1 MPVSRKG
8 YEAETNNCS
17 KFHQLWKIWSSFFS
31 LMKYV
36 VFLHPENRPIIEVV
50 MRSIILTL
58 ICTLFAVTGLA
69 QVVTLDSCRY
79 MALNNN
85 KEIKQASLAIEK
97 AGYQRKEAAA
107 AYLPQFDFSAGYIY
121 NSRKMSLIKEDQ
133 MLPTKSFNLQTGAYD
148 YNLVIDPR
156 TGAPL
161 QVNGQYVPSTVALLP
176 KSGLTFN
183 IHNLM
188 GGALTVTQPIY
199 MGGKITAMNQI
210 TELAQQLANEMRES
224 KVEDVIYNVDAAY
237 WQVVSLCAKQKLAR
251 SYVELVQKLDDDV
264 KAMVNEGVAT
274 RANQLAVDVKL
285 NEANVDMTKVDNG
298 VTLSRMLLAQLCGLP
313 VNTQMTLADEGRD
326 ELNIAL
332 APTNYNLDEVYSKRH
347 DVRSLELAT
356 KIYDK
361 QVKVARSEMMP
372 KLAAVA
378 ALHATNPNSYN
389 GFENRFGAAFSVGAM
404 LKVPLWHWG
413 GLSNKVKVAQVEAN
427 VKRLELD
434 EAKEKIA
441 LQISQAAFRHQ
452 EAYKTFDATKANL
465 AQADENLRIA
475 GIAFR
480 EGMGTIDEVLAAQTA
495 WLKANSEKIDA
506 EIDLQM
512 TREFLDKVMGNMS
525 Y

>member
-1 MPVSRKG
+1 MR
-8 YEAETNNCS
+8 N
-17 KFHQLWKIWSSFFS
+17 
-31 LMKYV
+31 V
-36 VFLHPENRPIIEVV
+36 VLIALCAISV
-50 MRSIILTL
+50 MAS
-58 ICTLFAVTGLA
+58 A
-69 QVVTLDSCRY
+69 QVVTLDSCRN
-79 MALNNN
+79 MALRNN
-85 KEIKQASLAIEK
+85 KEIQQAGLAIEQ

-107 AYLPQFDFSAGYIY
+107 AYLPQFDLTAGYIY
-121 NSRKMSLIKEDQ
+121 NSRKVSLIKEDQ
-133 MLPTKSFNLQTGAYD
+133 MLPTKSFNLQTGSYD

-161 QVNGQYVPSTVALLP
+161 QVDGQYVPSTVALLP
-176 KSGLTFN
+176 KSGLTYN

-210 TELAQQLANEMRES
+210 TDLAQQLAREMRES

-264 KAMVNEGVAT
+264 KVMVGEGVAT

-285 NEANVDMTKVDNG
+285 NEANVDLTKVDNG

-313 VNTQMTLADEGRD
+313 VNTAMTLADEGRD
-326 ELNIAL
+326 DLDL
-332 APTNYNLDEVYSKRH
+332 AIMPTNYNLDEVYDKRH

-356 KIYDK
+356 KIFDQ

-378 ALHATNPNSYN
+378 ALHATNPNSYD
-389 GFENRFGAAFSVGAM
+389 GFENRFGAAFSVGAT
-404 LKVPLWHWG
+404 LRVPLWHWG
-413 GLSNKVKVAQVEAN
+413 GLSNKVKAAQVEAN

-434 EAKEKIA
+434 DAKEKIA
-441 LQISQAAFRHQ
+441 LQISQAAFRYQ
-452 EAYKTFDATKANL
+452 EAFKTLEATKANL
-465 AQADENLRIA
+465 SQADENMRIA
-475 GIAFR
+475 GIAFK

-506 EIDLQM
+506 EINVQL
-512 TREFLDKVMGNMS
+512 TREYLDKVMGTMT

>member
-1 MPVSRKG
+1 MRNVVLIVLCAISLAVSG
-8 YEAETNNCS
+8 
-17 KFHQLWKIWSSFFS
+17 
-31 LMKYV
+31 
-36 VFLHPENRPIIEVV
+36 
-50 MRSIILTL
+50 
-58 ICTLFAVTGLA
+58 
-69 QVVTLDSCRY
+69 QVVTLDSCRN
-79 MALNNN
+79 MALRNN
-85 KEIKQASLAIEK
+85 KEIQQATLAIDK

-107 AYLPQFDFSAGYIY
+107 AYLPQFDLTAGYIF
-121 NSRKMSLIKEDQ
+121 NSRKVSLVKEDQ
-133 MLPTKSFNLQTGAYD
+133 ILPTKSFNLQTGTYD

-161 QVNGQYVPSTVALLP
+161 QVDGQYVPSTVALLP
-176 KSGLTFN
+176 KSGLTYN

-251 SYVELVQKLDDDV
+251 SYVGLVQKLDDDV
-264 KAMVNEGVAT
+264 KAMVAEGVAT

-285 NEANVDMTKVDNG
+285 NEANVDLTKVDNG

-313 VNTQMTLADEGRD
+313 VNTMMTLADEDREDLG
-326 ELNIAL
+326 LTL
-332 APTNYNLDEVYSKRH
+332 APSNFNLDEVFDKRH
-347 DVRSLELAT
+347 DIRSLTLAT
-356 KIYDK
+356 KIYDQ

-378 ALHATNPNSYN
+378 ALHATNPNSYD
-389 GFENRFGAAFSVGAM
+389 GFENKFGAAFSVGAT

-413 GLSNKVKVAQVEAN
+413 GLSNKVKAAQVDAN
-427 VKRLELD
+427 IKRLELD
-434 EAKEKIA
+434 DAKEKIA
-441 LQISQAAFRHQ
+441 LQISQAAFSYQ
-452 EAYKTFDATKANL
+452 EAYKTYEATKANL

-475 GIAFR
+475 GIGFK
-480 EGMGTIDEVLAAQTA
+480 EGMGTIDDVLTAQTA

-506 EIDLQM
+506 EINVQL
-512 TREFLDKVMGNMS
+512 TYEYLSKVMGTMN

>member
-1 MPVSRKG
+1 
-8 YEAETNNCS
+8 
-17 KFHQLWKIWSSFFS
+17 
-31 LMKYV
+31 
-36 VFLHPENRPIIEVV
+36 
-50 MRSIILTL
+50 
-58 ICTLFAVTGLA
+58 
-69 QVVTLDSCRY
+69 
-79 MALNNN
+79 
-85 KEIKQASLAIEK
+85 
-97 AGYQRKEAAA
+97 
-107 AYLPQFDFSAGYIY
+107 
-121 NSRKMSLIKEDQ
+121 
-133 MLPTKSFNLQTGAYD
+133 MLPTKSFNMQTGTFD

-161 QVNGQYVPSTVALLP
+161 QVDGQYVPSTVALLP
-176 KSGLTFN
+176 KSGLTYN

-210 TELAQQLANEMRES
+210 TELAQQLASEMRQS

-251 SYVELVQKLDDDV
+251 SYVNLVESLDNDV

-313 VNTQMTLADEGRD
+313 VNTTMTLADEGRD
-326 ELNIAL
+326 ELGATL
-332 APTNYNLDEVYSKRH
+332 APSTVDMEDVYGKRH
-347 DVRSLELAT
+347 DIRSLQLAT
-356 KIYDK
+356 KIYDQ

-378 ALHATNPNSYN
+378 ALHATNPNSYD
-389 GFENRFGAAFSVGAM
+389 GFENKFGAAFSVGATLTM
-404 LKVPLWHWG
+404 PLWHWG
-413 GLSNKVKVAQVEAN
+413 GLSNKVKAAQVDAN

-434 EAKEKIA
+434 DAKEKIE
-441 LQISQAAFRHQ
+441 LQVNQAMFRYQ
-452 EAYKTFDATKANL
+452 EAFKTWEATKANM
-465 AQADENLRIA
+465 AQAEENMRIA
-475 GIAFR
+475 NLAFK
-480 EGMGTIDEVLAAQTA
+480 EGMGTLDEVLAAQTA

-506 EIDLQM
+506 EIDVQM
-512 TREFLDKVMGNMS
+512 THEYLNKVMGNMH

>member
-1 MPVSRKG
+1 MRNIVLM
-8 YEAETNNCS
+8 ALCA
-17 KFHQLWKIWSSFFS
+17 IS
-31 LMKYV
+31 LV
-36 VFLHPENRPIIEVV
+36 A
-50 MRSIILTL
+50 S
-58 ICTLFAVTGLA
+58 G
-69 QVVTLDSCRY
+69 QVVTLDSCRH
-79 MALNNN
+79 MALRNN
-85 KEIKQASLAIEK
+85 KEIQQATLGIEK

-107 AYLPQFDFSAGYIY
+107 AYLPQFDLTGGYIY
-121 NSRKMSLIKEDQ
+121 NSRKVSLVKEDQ
-133 MLPTKSFNLQTGAYD
+133 MLPTKSFNLQTGQYD
-148 YNLVIDPR
+148 YNLVIDPT
-156 TGAPL
+156 TGYPL
-161 QVNGQYVPSTVALLP
+161 QVNGQYVPSTIALLP
-176 KSGLTFN
+176 KSGLTYN

-210 TELAQQLANEMRES
+210 TELAQQLAREMHDS

-251 SYVELVQKLDDDV
+251 SYVNLVQTLDNDV

-285 NEANVDMTKVDNG
+285 NEANVDLTKVDNG

-313 VNTQMTLADEGRD
+313 VNTMMMLADEGRED
-326 ELNIAL
+326 LNLSL
-332 APTNYNLDEVYSKRH
+332 APSNFNLDEVYDKRH

-356 KIYDK
+356 KIYDQ

-378 ALHATNPNSYN
+378 ALHATNPNSYD
-389 GFENRFGAAFSVGAM
+389 GFENRFGAGFSVGAT
-404 LKVPLWHWG
+404 LRVPLWHWG
-413 GLSNKVKVAQVEAN
+413 GLSNKVKAAQVEAD

-434 EAKEKIA
+434 DAKEKIA
-441 LQISQAAFRHQ
+441 LQISQAAFSYQ
-452 EAYKTFDATKANL
+452 EAFKTFEATKANL

-475 GIAFR
+475 GIAFK
-480 EGMGTIDEVLAAQTA
+480 EGMGTVDEVLAAQTA

-506 EIDLQM
+506 EINVQL
-512 TREFLDKVMGNMS
+512 THEYLSKVMGSMN

>member
-1 MPVSRKG
+1 MRKIVLIVLS
-8 YEAETNNCS
+8 AIALTT
-17 KFHQLWKIWSSFFS
+17 SS
-31 LMKYV
+31 
-36 VFLHPENRPIIEVV
+36 
-50 MRSIILTL
+50 
-58 ICTLFAVTGLA
+58 
-69 QVVTLDSCRY
+69 QVVTLDSCRH
-79 MALNNN
+79 MALQNN
-85 KEIKQASLAIEK
+85 KEIQQASLAIEK

-107 AYLPQFDFSAGYIY
+107 AYLPQFDLSAGYIY
-121 NSRKMSLIKEDQ
+121 NSRKVSLIKEDQ
-133 MLPTKSFNLQTGAYD
+133 MLPTKSFNLQTGTYD

-161 QVNGQYVPSTVALLP
+161 QLENGQYVPSTVALLP
-176 KSGLTFN
+176 KSGLTYN
-183 IHNLM
+183 IHSLM

-210 TELAQQLANEMRES
+210 TDLAQQLAHEMRES

-251 SYVELVQKLDDDV
+251 SYVELVQKLDNDV
-264 KAMVNEGVAT
+264 KVMVGEGVAT

-285 NEANVDMTKVDNG
+285 NEANVDLTKVDNG

-313 VNTQMTLADEGRD
+313 VNTMMTLADEGRD
-326 ELNIAL
+326 ELDMSL
-332 APTNYNLDEVYSKRH
+332 APSQFNLDEVYNKRH

-356 KIYDK
+356 KIYDQ

-378 ALHATNPNSYN
+378 AVHATNPNSYD

-404 LKVPLWHWG
+404 LKMPLWHWG
-413 GLSNKVKVAQVEAN
+413 GLSNKVKAAQVEAN

-434 EAKEKIA
+434 DAKEKIA
-441 LQISQAAFRHQ
+441 LQISQAAFSYQ
-452 EAYKTFDATKANL
+452 EAFKTYEATKANL
-465 AQADENLRIA
+465 SQADENLRIA
-475 GIAFR
+475 GIAFK
-480 EGMGTIDEVLAAQTA
+480 EGMGTVDEVLAAQTA

-506 EIDLQM
+506 EINVQL
-512 TREFLDKVMGNMS
+512 THEYLAKVMGTLS

>member
-1 MPVSRKG
+1 MRNIVLMALCAISLAVSG
-8 YEAETNNCS
+8 
-17 KFHQLWKIWSSFFS
+17 
-31 LMKYV
+31 
-36 VFLHPENRPIIEVV
+36 
-50 MRSIILTL
+50 
-58 ICTLFAVTGLA
+58 
-69 QVVTLDSCRY
+69 QVVTLDSCRH
-79 MALNNN
+79 MALRNN
-85 KEIKQASLAIEK
+85 KEIQQATLGIEK

-107 AYLPQFDFSAGYIY
+107 AYLPQFDLTGGYIY
-121 NSRKMSLIKEDQ
+121 SSRKVSLVKEDQ
-133 MLPTKSFNLQTGAYD
+133 MLPTKSFNLQTGQYD
-148 YNLVIDPR
+148 YNLVIDPT
-156 TGAPL
+156 TGYPL
-161 QVNGQYVPSTVALLP
+161 QVNGQYVPSTIALLP
-176 KSGLTFN
+176 KSGLTYN

-210 TELAQQLANEMRES
+210 TELAQQLAREMHDS

-251 SYVELVQKLDDDV
+251 SYVNLVQTLDNDV

-285 NEANVDMTKVDNG
+285 NEANVDLTKVDNG

-313 VNTQMTLADEGRD
+313 VNTMMTLADEGRED
-326 ELNIAL
+326 LNLSL
-332 APTNYNLDEVYSKRH
+332 APSNFNLDEVYDKRH

-356 KIYDK
+356 KIYDQ

-378 ALHATNPNSYN
+378 ALHATNPNSYD
-389 GFENRFGAAFSVGAM
+389 GFENRFGAGFSVGAT
-404 LKVPLWHWG
+404 LRVPLWHWG
-413 GLSNKVKVAQVEAN
+413 GLSNKVKAAQVEAD

-434 EAKEKIA
+434 DAKEKIA
-441 LQISQAAFRHQ
+441 LQISQAAFSYQ
-452 EAYKTFDATKANL
+452 EAFKTFEATKANL

-475 GIAFR
+475 GIAFK
-480 EGMGTIDEVLAAQTA
+480 EGMGTVDEVLAAQTA

-506 EIDLQM
+506 EINVQL
-512 TREFLDKVMGNMS
+512 THEYLSKVMGSMN

>member
-1 MPVSRKG
+1 MRNIVLMALCAISLAVSG
-8 YEAETNNCS
+8 
-17 KFHQLWKIWSSFFS
+17 
-31 LMKYV
+31 
-36 VFLHPENRPIIEVV
+36 
-50 MRSIILTL
+50 
-58 ICTLFAVTGLA
+58 
-69 QVVTLDSCRY
+69 QVVTLDSCRH
-79 MALNNN
+79 MALRNN
-85 KEIKQASLAIEK
+85 KEIQQATLGIEK

-107 AYLPQFDFSAGYIY
+107 AYLPQFDLTGGYIY
-121 NSRKMSLIKEDQ
+121 NSRKVSLVKEDQ
-133 MLPTKSFNLQTGAYD
+133 MLPTKSFNLQTGQYD
-148 YNLVIDPR
+148 YNLVIDPT
-156 TGAPL
+156 TGYPL
-161 QVNGQYVPSTVALLP
+161 QVNGQYVPSTIALLP
-176 KSGLTFN
+176 KSGLTYN

-210 TELAQQLANEMRES
+210 TELAQQLAREMHDS

-251 SYVELVQKLDDDV
+251 SYVNLVQTLDNDV

-285 NEANVDMTKVDNG
+285 NEANVDLTKVDNG

-313 VNTQMTLADEGRD
+313 VNTMMALADEGRED
-326 ELNIAL
+326 LNLSL
-332 APTNYNLDEVYSKRH
+332 APSNFNLDEVYDKRH

-356 KIYDK
+356 KIYDQ

-378 ALHATNPNSYN
+378 ALHATNPNSYD
-389 GFENRFGAAFSVGAM
+389 GFENRFGAGFSVGAT
-404 LKVPLWHWG
+404 LRVPLWHWG
-413 GLSNKVKVAQVEAN
+413 GLSNKVKAAQVEAD

-434 EAKEKIA
+434 DAKEKIA
-441 LQISQAAFRHQ
+441 LQISQAAFSYQ
-452 EAYKTFDATKANL
+452 EAFKTFEATKANL

-475 GIAFR
+475 GIAFK
-480 EGMGTIDEVLAAQTA
+480 EGMGTVDEVLAAQTA

-506 EIDLQM
+506 EINVQL
-512 TREFLDKVMGNMS
+512 THEYLSTVMGSMN

>member
-1 MPVSRKG
+1 MRNVIFITFCVI
-8 YEAETNNCS
+8 A
-17 KFHQLWKIWSSFFS
+17 
-31 LMKYV
+31 
-36 VFLHPENRPIIEVV
+36 FLA
-50 MRSIILTL
+50 S
-58 ICTLFAVTGLA
+58 G
-69 QVVTLDSCRY
+69 QVVTLDSCRH
-79 MALNNN
+79 MALRNN
-85 KEIKQASLAIEK
+85 KEIQQAALAIDK

-107 AYLPQFDFSAGYIY
+107 AYLPQFDLTAGYIY
-121 NSRKMSLIKEDQ
+121 NSCRVSLVKEDQ
-133 MLPTKSFNLQTGAYD
+133 MLPTKSFNLETGTYD

-156 TGAPL
+156 TGTPL
-161 QVNGQYVPSTVALLP
+161 QVNGQYVPSTIALLP
-176 KSGLTFN
+176 KSGLSYN

-210 TELAQQLANEMRES
+210 TDLAQQLAREMRDS
-224 KVEDVIYNVDAAY
+224 KIEDVIYNVDAAY

-251 SYVELVQKLDDDV
+251 SYVSLVEKLDNDV

-285 NEANVDMTKVDNG
+285 NEANVDLTKVDNG

-313 VNTQMTLADEGRD
+313 VNTMMTLADEGQD
-326 ELNIAL
+326 ELGIL
-332 APTNYNLDEVYSKRH
+332 LSPSTYNLDEVFNKRH

-356 KIYDK
+356 KIYDQ

-378 ALHATNPNSYN
+378 ALHATNPNSYD
-389 GFENRFGAAFSVGAM
+389 GFENRFGAAFSVGATLRM
-404 LKVPLWHWG
+404 PLWHWG
-413 GLSNKVKVAQVEAN
+413 GLSNKVKAAQVEAN

-434 EAKEKIA
+434 DAKEKIA
-441 LQISQAAFRHQ
+441 LQISQAAFRYQ
-452 EAYKTFDATKANL
+452 EAFKTYEATKANL

-475 GIAFR
+475 DIAFK

-506 EIDLQM
+506 EIDVQL
-512 TREFLDKVMGNMS
+512 THEYLNKVMGDLS

>member
-1 MPVSRKG
+1 MRNVVLIVLC
-8 YEAETNNCS
+8 A
-17 KFHQLWKIWSSFFS
+17 IS
-31 LMKYV
+31 LAA
-36 VFLHPENRPIIEVV
+36 
-50 MRSIILTL
+50 S
-58 ICTLFAVTGLA
+58 G
-69 QVVTLDSCRY
+69 QVVTLDSCRN
-79 MALNNN
+79 MALRNN
-85 KEIKQASLAIEK
+85 KEIQQATLAIDK

-107 AYLPQFDFSAGYIY
+107 AYLPQFDLTAGYIY
-121 NSRKMSLIKEDQ
+121 NSRRVSLVKEDQ
-133 MLPTKSFNLQTGAYD
+133 MLPTKSFNLQTGTYD

-176 KSGLTFN
+176 KSGLSYN

-210 TELAQQLANEMRES
+210 TELAGQLAREMRES

-237 WQVVSLCAKQKLAR
+237 WQVVSLCSKQKLAR
-251 SYVELVQKLDDDV
+251 SYVNLVQKLDDDV

-285 NEANVDMTKVDNG
+285 NEANVDLTKVDNG

-313 VNTQMTLADEGRD
+313 VNTMMTLADEGRE
-326 ELNIAL
+326 ELGLTL
-332 APTNYNLDEVYSKRH
+332 APSSYNLDEVYDKRH

-356 KIYDK
+356 RIYDQ

-378 ALHATNPNSYN
+378 ALHATNPNSYD
-389 GFENRFGAAFSVGAM
+389 GFENKFGAAFSIGAT

-413 GLSNKVKVAQVEAN
+413 GLSNKVKAARVDAD

-434 EAKEKIA
+434 DAKEKIA
-441 LQISQAAFRHQ
+441 LQISQAAFSYQ
-452 EAYKTFDATKANL
+452 EAYKTYEATKANL

-475 GIAFR
+475 GIAFK
-480 EGMGTIDEVLAAQTA
+480 EGMGSIDEVLAAQTA

-506 EIDLQM
+506 EINVQL
-512 TREFLDKVMGNMS
+512 THEYLNKVMGTMS

>member
-1 MPVSRKG
+1 MRNIVFAAF
-8 YEAETNNCS
+8 YA
-17 KFHQLWKIWSSFFS
+17 LSF
-31 LMKYV
+31 L
-36 VFLHPENRPIIEVV
+36 LP
-50 MRSIILTL
+50 
-58 ICTLFAVTGLA
+58 A
-69 QVVTLDSCRY
+69 QVVTLDSCRN
-79 MALNNN
+79 MALRNN
-85 KEIKQASLAIEK
+85 KEIQQAALAIEK

-107 AYLPQFDFSAGYIY
+107 AYLPKFDLTAGYVY
-121 NSRKMSLIKEDQ
+121 NSRKVSLIKEDQ
-133 MLPTKSFNLQTGAYD
+133 MLPTKSFNMQTGTFD

-161 QVNGQYVPSTVALLP
+161 QVDGQYVPSTVALLP
-176 KSGLTFN
+176 KSGLTYN

-210 TELAQQLANEMRES
+210 TELAQQLASEMRQS

-251 SYVELVQKLDDDV
+251 SYVNLVESLDNDV

-313 VNTQMTLADEGRD
+313 VNTTMTLADEGRD
-326 ELNIAL
+326 ELGATL
-332 APTNYNLDEVYSKRH
+332 APSTVDMEDVYGKRH
-347 DVRSLELAT
+347 DFRSLQLAT
-356 KIYDK
+356 KIYDQ

-378 ALHATNPNSYN
+378 ALHATNPNSYD
-389 GFENRFGAAFSVGAM
+389 GFENKFGAAFSVGATLTM
-404 LKVPLWHWG
+404 PLWHWG
-413 GLSNKVKVAQVEAN
+413 GLSNKVKAAQVDAN

-434 EAKEKIA
+434 DAKEKIE
-441 LQISQAAFRHQ
+441 LQVNQAMFRYQ
-452 EAYKTFDATKANL
+452 EAFKTWEATKANM
-465 AQADENLRIA
+465 AQAEENMRIA
-475 GIAFR
+475 NLAFK
-480 EGMGTIDEVLAAQTA
+480 EGMGTLDEVLAAQTA

-506 EIDLQM
+506 EIDVQM
-512 TREFLDKVMGNMS
+512 THEYLNKVMGNMH

>member
-1 MPVSRKG
+1 MR
-8 YEAETNNCS
+8 N
-17 KFHQLWKIWSSFFS
+17 I
-31 LMKYV
+31 
-36 VFLHPENRPIIEVV
+36 VFLALCVI
-50 MRSIILTL
+50 TL
-58 ICTLFAVTGLA
+58 VSSG
-69 QVVTLDSCRY
+69 QVVTLDSCRHL
-79 MALNNN
+79 ALRNN
-85 KEIKQASLAIEK
+85 KEIQQASLAIEK
-97 AGYQRKEAAA
+97 AGYQRREAAA
-107 AYLPQFDFSAGYIY
+107 AYLPQFDFTAGYIY
-121 NSRKMSLIKEDQ
+121 NSRKVSLIKEDQ
-133 MLPTKSFNLQTGAYD
+133 MLPTKSFNMQTGTYD

-156 TGAPL
+156 TGYPL
-161 QVNGQYVPSTVALLP
+161 QVDGQYVPSTVALLP
-176 KSGLTFN
+176 KSGLTYN

-210 TELAQQLANEMRES
+210 TDLAQQLAHEMRES

-251 SYVELVQKLDDDV
+251 SYVNLVEKLDNDV
-264 KAMVNEGVAT
+264 KALVNEGVAT

-285 NEANVDMTKVDNG
+285 NEANVDLTKVDNG

-313 VNTQMTLADEGRD
+313 INTMMTLADEGRD
-326 ELNIAL
+326 DLELSL
-332 APTNYNLDEVYSKRH
+332 APSNFNLNEVYDKRH

-356 KIYDK
+356 RIYDQ

-372 KLAAVA
+372 QLAAVA

-389 GFENRFGAAFSVGAM
+389 GFENRFGAAFSVGAT
-404 LKVPLWHWG
+404 LRVPLWHWG
-413 GLSNKVKVAQVEAN
+413 GLSNKVKAAQVDAN

-441 LQISQAAFRHQ
+441 LQIGQAAFSYQ
-452 EAYKTFDATKANL
+452 EATKANL

-475 GIAFR
+475 GIAFQ
-480 EGMGTIDEVLAAQTA
+480 EGMGTVDEVLAAQTA

-506 EIDLQM
+506 EINVQM
-512 TREFLDKVMGNMS
+512 TYEYLNKVMGTMS